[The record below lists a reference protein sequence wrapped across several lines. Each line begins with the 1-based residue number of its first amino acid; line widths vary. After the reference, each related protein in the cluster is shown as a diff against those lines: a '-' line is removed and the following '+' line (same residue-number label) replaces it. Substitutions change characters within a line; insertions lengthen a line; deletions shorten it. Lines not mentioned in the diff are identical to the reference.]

1 MIQGS
6 SATETLL
13 TDLARELDCSHVAVN
28 VVATTERIHAR
39 GASEATGVLAAI
51 TREVL
56 GPLLRDGAGARILNR
71 IRLQPEAP
79 VLNFRILIAPFD
91 RTDPGA
97 GLVAAFRALD
107 HAPFTH
113 EDLSRLTD
121 AVPRVARAVAARVE
135 TETGLLR
142 WSAFED
148 EIARRDRSRISS
160 LVYGNLDR
168 MHLVNEVAGFEAGDQ
183 LIRRAGRAWRAQLAS
198 LDALG
203 THLSGD
209 RFVAV
214 LFDQTLNHAR
224 TWAERMREA
233 IAAIPV
239 GERHRGISASFGVV
253 AIPPDQGYQH
263 ALAAAETACRVAKER
278 GRNRVEL
285 YEDGDNTIIRR
296 HVAVRESDTLAETLD
311 GDRLVLYAQPI
322 LPLAPGTTPHHYEI
336 LARVQCADGDTVSL
350 GSFLEAAERYQL
362 LERLDRWVVSRA
374 VAMLAPVAAPLHALG
389 ASFAL
394 NLTGQSLSQPEFA
407 DFVRTEIKRHAL
419 PRGLLDFEFTEIAA
433 ARNVNATRRFI
444 ERVAEIGS
452 RVALDDFGTGVSSL
466 VHLKDLDVFRIKID
480 GKFVRDVQQSARSRA
495 LIRAIVQIAE
505 ELGLETVAEFVE
517 DAAIAEH
524 VRRLGVHYAQGYFY
538 GRAQLLGDTL
548 AQLVGTPPALAA
560 AGGAG

>member
-1 MIQGS
+1 MN
-6 SATETLL
+6 
-13 TDLARELDCSHVAVN
+13 VA
-28 VVATTERIHAR
+28 AIAERVHAR
-39 GASEATGVLAAI
+39 GPGESTAVLAAI

-56 GPLLRDGAGARILNR
+56 GPLLRDGAGARLLNR
-71 IRLQPEAP
+71 IRLQPDAP
-79 VLNFRILIAPFD
+79 VLGFRIAIAPLD
-91 RTDPGA
+91 RTEPGA
-97 GLVAAFRALD
+97 GVVAAFRPLD
-107 HAPFTH
+107 HAPFTI
-113 EDLSRLTD
+113 EDLARLTG
-121 AVPRVARAVAARVE
+121 AIPRLARAVAARVE
-135 TETGLLR
+135 PETGLLR

-148 EIARRDRSRISS
+148 EISRRDRSRVSS
-160 LVYGNLDR
+160 LIYGNLDR
-168 MHLVNEVAGFEAGDQ
+168 MHLVNEVAGFERGDR

-214 LFDQTLNHAR
+214 LFDHTLNHAR
-224 TWAERMREA
+224 TWAERMRET
-233 IAAIPV
+233 IAGIAV
-239 GERHRGISASFGVV
+239 GERQRGISASFGVV
-253 AIPPDQGYQH
+253 AMPPGQGYQH
-263 ALAAAETACRVAKER
+263 ELAAAETACRVAKER
-278 GRNRVEL
+278 GRNRVEI

-296 HVAVRESDTLAETLD
+296 HVAVRESDALAETLD

-322 LPLAPGTTPHHYEI
+322 LPLAPGTAPHHYEI
-336 LARVQCADGDTVSL
+336 LARVQRDDGDTVSL

-374 VAMLAPVAAPLHALG
+374 VGMLAPIAAPLGALG
-389 ASFAL
+389 ANFAL

-444 ERVAEIGS
+444 ERMAEIGS

-480 GKFVRDVQQSARSRA
+480 GKFVRDVQQSSRSQA
-495 LIRAIVQIAE
+495 LIRAIVQIAG

-538 GRAQLLGDTL
+538 GQAQLLGDTL
-548 AQLVGTPPALAA
+548 AQLVGGPPTLTA